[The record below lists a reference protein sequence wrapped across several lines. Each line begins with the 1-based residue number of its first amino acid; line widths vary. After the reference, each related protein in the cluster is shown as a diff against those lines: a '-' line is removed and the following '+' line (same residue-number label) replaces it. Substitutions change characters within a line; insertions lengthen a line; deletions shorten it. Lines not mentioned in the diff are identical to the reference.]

1 MKYIVLSFDDG
12 RYDFVK
18 NAMPVL
24 IAGRIPA
31 TLNVITGVLDG
42 KTQLNG
48 FSSEKK
54 FIDENDLL
62 FIQNNNFEIANHSS
76 KHTNNVGDIKTALS
90 YLQNRLNLK
99 KIGFA
104 SPHSEIYYKNFS
116 KFANLL
122 SEDTLYIRSGNQF
135 KRDGYLHLVI
145 YLLFRFIHFESFFYI
160 YNKRNIIDLKKK
172 YKFYPSITWNCEID
186 NKSIKAIVNK
196 MHDNQAIILNIHSVL
211 AKHDFGYGKDKWFI
225 DLDEF
230 KSFIHWVKSY
240 NDLKIVTNQELFY
253 INQKL
258 VLI

>member
-76 KHTNNVGDIKTALS
+76 KHTNNVV
-90 YLQNRLNLK
+90 YVRLIMLAISK
-99 KIGFA
+99 LLYRIYKIG
-104 SPHSEIYYKNFS
+104 
-116 KFANLL
+116 
-122 SEDTLYIRSGNQF
+122 
-135 KRDGYLHLVI
+135 
-145 YLLFRFIHFESFFYI
+145 
-160 YNKRNIIDLKKK
+160 
-172 YKFYPSITWNCEID
+172 
-186 NKSIKAIVNK
+186 
-196 MHDNQAIILNIHSVL
+196 
-211 AKHDFGYGKDKWFI
+211 
-225 DLDEF
+225 
-230 KSFIHWVKSY
+230 
-240 NDLKIVTNQELFY
+240 
-253 INQKL
+253 
-258 VLI
+258 